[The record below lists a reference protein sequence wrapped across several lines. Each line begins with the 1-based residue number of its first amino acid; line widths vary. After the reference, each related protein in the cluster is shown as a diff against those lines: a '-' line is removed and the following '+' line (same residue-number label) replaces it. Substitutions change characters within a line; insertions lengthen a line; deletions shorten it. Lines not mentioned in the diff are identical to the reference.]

1 MPTPS
6 NPALAILLG
15 AMQGVV
21 GELPTVYDNLKNQ
34 NTPAQNKRAAAEV
47 GGVPADVG
55 GVPGDAIGTVKGS
68 RAGPVEGSFAR
79 GEDYY
84 YNF

>member
-34 NTPAQNKRAAAEV
+34 NAPAQNKRAAAEV
-47 GGVPADVG
+47 GGVPG
-55 GVPGDAIGTVKGS
+55 GAIGTAKGS
-68 RAGPVEGSFAR
+68 RAGPVEASFAGDSAR

>member
-47 GGVPADVG
+47 GGVP
-55 GVPGDAIGTVKGS
+55 GDAIGTVKGS